1 MALDKSCTVS
11 SVQHWVSTDERQ
23 HDEQVLAME
32 LSSLDNGADIC
43 DFSQYPGM
51 SGH

>member
-1 MALDKSCTVS
+1 M
-11 SVQHWVSTDERQ
+11 
-23 HDEQVLAME
+23 QVLAIE

-51 SGH
+51 SDH